1 MHITFYRHP
10 CLYPDATEL
19 FYAYVNGTPA
29 KNLAFPGPCA
39 LPKSVMES
47 MMQEACAGVDPADE
61 QVRFYF
67 EPFPLPKYGSGSYTC
82 VARLLAFT
90 YSDWSSPD
98 AEHCVSS
105 MQAAWPLER
114 MQRE

>member
-47 MMQEACAGVDPADE
+47 MMQEACAFLFRALSPSKVRLRFIYLCGAAPGVHLLRLE
-61 QVRFYF
+61 Q
-67 EPFPLPKYGSGSYTC
+67 P
-82 VARLLAFT
+82 
-90 YSDWSSPD
+90 
-98 AEHCVSS
+98 
-105 MQAAWPLER
+105 
-114 MQRE
+114 

>member
-47 MMQEACAGVDPADE
+47 MMQEACAGVDPRRRTGAFLFRALSPSKVRLRFIYLCGAAPGVHLLRLE
-61 QVRFYF
+61 Q
-67 EPFPLPKYGSGSYTC
+67 P
-82 VARLLAFT
+82 
-90 YSDWSSPD
+90 
-98 AEHCVSS
+98 
-105 MQAAWPLER
+105 
-114 MQRE
+114 